1 MPLFPRSR
9 AMMSAALAAL
19 LLPILLASCRPPP
32 PVCPDPG
39 PRPVAAAP
47 LTDETPPT
55 VENRRVKA
63 LVGGT
68 VIHTNLAQ
76 PNAPK
81 VLADA
86 TVLMEGDRITAVG
99 PSATVKVPPGAQVL
113 DVKGKYI
120 IPGLVDGHIHFF
132 QSGGLYTRPDG
143 LDLRKRVPY
152 AEEIRRIRA
161 DMGQLLRRYL
171 RCGVTTVVDMGGPM
185 WNFEVR
191 DRARKEQM
199 APRVFVAGPLI
210 ASYQPAQL
218 DSEDLP
224 IIRVTNTEQ
233 ALALARKQIARKADL
248 IKIWY
253 VVSKKAALDPQ
264 AFFPVAQAVA
274 AEAHKHGLPVYI
286 HATELATAKLA
297 MRAGADVLVHSV
309 VDKEIDD
316 EFIRLARARKVIVI
330 PTLWVFNS
338 YAAVYTK
345 QLKLMT
351 VEHLLGDPRVI
362 GTLFQMHELADAEL
376 GPRQRKL
383 LAEMKPIE
391 PNPVIL
397 KNLRRMQR
405 EGITVALG
413 TDAGNVGVLH
423 GPSVFHDMALM
434 ARAGL
439 TPHQIL
445 VDATLHG
452 ARLVGQ
458 GKQLGSVEAGKLA
471 DLVVLDA
478 DPLKDIQNTA
488 RVRWVLKGG
497 RLFHPDRLLPRSAE
511 DLAQIQLNAYN
522 ARQLEPFLAVYSPDV
537 EVYDFPGKLLFKGRD
552 KMRARYAGFFAKATK
567 LHARLVGRVQQGRF
581 VVDQEDVVTG
591 IPGRQQLRALAIYEV
606 RGGLINRVWFIR

>member
-1 MPLFPRSR
+1 MQVPLSPRRFSTLQL
-9 AMMSAALAAL
+9 ALSLSL
-19 LLPILLASCRPPP
+19 LLLVCCRPPP
-32 PVCPDPG
+32 PVCLDPAKRRG
-39 PRPVAAAP
+39 AVVPVKK
-47 LTDETPPT
+47 EPPPK
-55 VENRRVKA
+55 VENRRIKA

-68 VIHTNLAQ
+68 VIHTNLPAAG
-76 PNAPK
+76 APK
-81 VLADA
+81 MLADA
-86 TVLMEGDRITAVG
+86 TVLLEGDRITAVG
-99 PSATVKVPPGAQVL
+99 PSSSVEVPPGAQVL

-152 AEEIRRIRA
+152 AEELRRIRRG
-161 DMGQLLRRYL
+161 MGTLFRRYL

-191 DRARKEQM
+191 DQARKEPM
-199 APRVFVAGPLI
+199 APRVFVTGPLI

-218 DSEDLP
+218 DSDDLP
-224 IIRVTNTEQ
+224 IIRVTSTEQ
-233 ALALARKQIARKADL
+233 ALALARKQIALKPDL

-264 AFFPVAQAVA
+264 AFFPVAKAVA
-274 AEAHKHGLPVYI
+274 DEAHKHGLPVYI

-316 EFIRLARARKVIVI
+316 EFVKMARARKVIVI

-351 VEHLLGDPRVI
+351 VEHLLGDPEVI
-362 GTLFQMHELADAEL
+362 GSLYQMHELADSEL
-376 GPRQRKL
+376 GARQRKL
-383 LAEMKPIE
+383 QAEMKPIV

-397 KNLRRMQR
+397 ENLRRMHR
-405 EGITVALG
+405 AGITVALG

-423 GPSVFHDMALM
+423 GPAVFHDMAIM
-434 ARAGL
+434 AQAGL
-439 TPHQIL
+439 KPHQIL
-445 VDATLHG
+445 VDATLNG
-452 ARLVGQ
+452 ARLVGKD
-458 GKQLGSVEAGKLA
+458 KQLGSVEVGKLA

-478 DPLKDIQNTA
+478 DPLADILNTT

-497 RLFHPDRLLPRSAE
+497 RLFHPRQLLPRTAE

-522 ARQLEPFLAVYSPDV
+522 ARQIEPFLAVYAPDV
-537 EVYDFPGKLLFKGRD
+537 EVYDFPGKLIFRGRD
-552 KMRARYAGFFAKATK
+552 KMRERYTGFFAKAKK
-567 LHARLVGRVQQGRF
+567 LHARLVGRVSHGRF
-581 VVDQEDVVTG
+581 VVDQEDVITG
-591 IPGRQQLRALAIYEV
+591 IPGRARLRALAIYEV
-606 RGGLINRVWFIR
+606 RGGLVRRVWFIR